1 MDRDD
6 SVGDTVNKVGFLIV
20 IVLLAG
26 CLMHSYSHI
35 NLSMHPSVFVCLSF
49 FKDLFQIHACLYT

>member
-6 SVGDTVNKVGFLIV
+6 SVGDTVNKVGFLLV

-26 CLMHSYSHI
+26 CLILSQSHI
-35 NLSMHPSVFVCLSF
+35 NLSMHLSVFVCLSF
-49 FKDLFQIHACLYT
+49 FMTFF